1 MTAPLGEA
9 DNSDDVGQYWQRFLA
24 RRVEQA
30 LRRQLLFQ
38 LLESEL
44 QGSHACRL
52 QELHIELVFPARFV
66 HAQAPASNHRQSVL
80 RLEFQVARL
89 VAEAHSAKLRGFI
102 LEREVQMTGTGDP

>member
-1 MTAPLGEA
+1 MTAPVGE
-9 DNSDDVGQYWQRFLA
+9 VTTPMTWGRTGRGFLRA
-24 RRVEQA
+24 GSKQA

-44 QGSHACRL
+44 QSPHARRL
-52 QELHIELVFPARFV
+52 QELHIELILPAGFV

-89 VAEAHSAKLRGFI
+89 VAEAHGAKLRGLI
-102 LEREVQMTGTGDP
+102 LERKV